1 MNIAV
6 IGAGYVGLV
15 TGVSFANLGN
25 DVVCVENDREKLAL
39 LRKAVPPFYELGLA
53 ELLKKNIDAGRLRFS
68 DTVSEGIRNAEA
80 IFIAVG
86 TPSLP
91 DGSADLSAVWS
102 VAEEIAAHLDHKA
115 LIVTKSTVPP
125 GTTKELKNFLASRL
139 DVKFEVA
146 NNPEFLRQG
155 TAIRDFI
162 LPDRIICGVEGDYGK
177 RVLGSLYSGIARPDR
192 PILFMDTVDSELVK
206 YASNTFLALK
216 ISFINEIASFCASL
230 GGNIDEVAK
239 GMGLDRRIAPRFL
252 HAGIGFGGSCFPKDT
267 KALVY
272 EMEKRSLYPGILK
285 EVLKRNQLQ
294 RMLVIEKLKML
305 YPEGISGKSV
315 GIWGL
320 SFKPNTDDMRNAPS
334 IDIISA
340 LLEEKAVVRAYDPYA
355 MKQANRIFPDVTY
368 CPNAYDAARE
378 VDALLVL
385 TEWHEFRDLDFERVV
400 SLMHNPVMVD
410 GRNMFNPRDMSRLG
424 FRYLSIGRRDY
435 I

>member
-25 DVVCVENDREKLAL
+25 DVVCVESDREKLAL

-68 DTVSEGIRNAEA
+68 DTVSDGIRNAEA

-125 GTTKELKNFLASRL
+125 GTTEKLKGFLASRL
-139 DVKFEVA
+139 DAKFEVA

-162 LPDRIICGVEGDYGK
+162 LPDRIICGVEGEYGK
-177 RVLGSLYSGIARPDR
+177 RILSSLYGGIARPDR
-192 PILFMDTVDSELVK
+192 PILFMSIVDSELVK
-206 YASNTFLALK
+206 YASNAFLALK

-252 HAGIGFGGSCFPKDT
+252 HAGIGFGNSCFPKDIR
-267 KALVY
+267 ALIY

-294 RMLVIEKLKML
+294 RMLVIEKLKKV
-305 YPEGISGKSV
+305 YPEGLCGRSV

-340 LLEEKAVVRAYDPYA
+340 LLKGKAVVKAYDPYA
-355 MKQANRIFPDVTY
+355 MEQASRIFPDITY
-368 CPNAYDAARE
+368 CSNAYNAAKEADA
-378 VDALLVL
+378 VLVL
-385 TEWHEFRDLDFERVV
+385 TEWHEFRDLDFKKIL
-400 SLMHNPVMVD
+400 SLMRNPVMID
-410 GRNMFNPRDMSRLG
+410 GRNMFNPLDMHQLG
-424 FRYLSIGRRDY
+424 FRYLSVGRKDY